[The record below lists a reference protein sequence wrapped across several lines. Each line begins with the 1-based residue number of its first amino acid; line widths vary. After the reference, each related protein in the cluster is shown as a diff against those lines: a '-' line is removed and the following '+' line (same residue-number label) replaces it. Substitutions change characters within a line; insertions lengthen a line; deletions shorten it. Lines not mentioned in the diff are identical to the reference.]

1 MPWLDKENKEM
12 WASLFSSTWDESY
25 LPVAVFLLPFFYAGR
40 KFTQL
45 VEICGSDFRDLDGE
59 LFASLAQTAA
69 RRTNTNAT
77 WVSGFVA
84 ATLCQEIIEKTQ
96 WKN

>member
-1 MPWLDKENKEM
+1 M
-12 WASLFSSTWDESY
+12 
-25 LPVAVFLLPFFYAGR
+25 
-40 KFTQL
+40 
-45 VEICGSDFRDLDGE
+45 EICGSDFRDLDGE

-77 WVSGFVA
+77 CELTHTHWVSGFVA